1 MRHLFPKSHHLR
13 ASADFDRV
21 FAARKSRSD
30 QRLVVYVLPNDLGHP
45 RLGLVVSRKVGG
57 AVVRNRWKRLLR
69 EAFRLHQHELPAMDI
84 VCLPRPAHTPT
95 LESLTESLLALT
107 TRRR

>member
-1 MRHLFPKSHHLR
+1 VRHSFPKSHRLL

-21 FAARKSRSD
+21 FAARKSRGD
-30 QRLVVYVLPNDLGHP
+30 KRLVVYLLPNGLGHP

-69 EAFRLHQHELPAMDI
+69 EAFRLNQQDLPAMDI

-95 LESLTESLLALT
+95 LESLAESLVALT
-107 TRRR
+107 YRRR